1 MTSPFRSAP
10 PRVRLVQAF
19 STPVRNA
26 MATART
32 CYSSKGLIDEET
44 LQDRDK
50 YIGLAKSVFG
60 AGHHTVFQHAHFQ
73 FAIENVSRQFLWSFL
88 HAHPFYNS
96 EQVSQRYVAV
106 KEDNMAIPDLSGKA
120 MDLYRACIHRQF
132 QDYRRLC
139 EILMPTVE
147 SAYRRRFPASARQE
161 AKHTAAMEKRAQEVA
176 RYVLP
181 VATHAYLYH
190 TVSAVTVL
198 RYLRTARQFDCPTE
212 TLQVAEQMTAEIVR
226 IDPDFAALVAQ
237 PLDPEAMPEW
247 NWLRRDDLFS
257 LEARNEQ
264 EKRAAGFIKEFDHNF
279 KILGPRRG
287 VERGVKP
294 ASRRGA
300 ILPGQGD
307 FFADF
312 NDGGAVAESAEMAES
327 RGVGVGGGPD
337 SVTMSRL
344 VAWQDGAEKG
354 LARAVREVLGLPAA
368 SLSDDDA
375 IALALDP
382 ARNRLLGE
390 TLNVTTLHKL
400 TRALYHPHYTFL
412 KRISHTADSQDQR
425 HRMAPGSRPFLVAHL
440 TERPDYVVPELATED
455 PRVERFYRDSME
467 RTWEAI
473 RSLRRLGVEDEWTA
487 YLLPNSVVVRFTE
500 SADLLNLRHKLEM
513 RLCYNSQEEIWR
525 ASVEE
530 ARQIAQVHPRVG
542 RLLLPPCTLRLRAGV
557 KPYCPEGPRYC
568 GVRVWTLDVED
579 YERQI

>member
-1 MTSPFRSAP
+1 
-10 PRVRLVQAF
+10 
-19 STPVRNA
+19 
-26 MATART
+26 
-32 CYSSKGLIDEET
+32 
-44 LQDRDK
+44 
-50 YIGLAKSVFG
+50 
-60 AGHHTVFQHAHFQ
+60 
-73 FAIENVSRQFLWSFL
+73 
-88 HAHPFYNS
+88 
-96 EQVSQRYVAV
+96 
-106 KEDNMAIPDLSGKA
+106 
-120 MDLYRACIHRQF
+120 
-132 QDYRRLC
+132 
-139 EILMPTVE
+139 
-147 SAYRRRFPASARQE
+147 
-161 AKHTAAMEKRAQEVA
+161 
-176 RYVLP
+176 

-212 TLQVAEQMTAEIVR
+212 TLAVAEQMAAEIIR

-264 EKRAAGFIKEFDHNF
+264 EKRATAFLKEFDHNF

-287 VERGVKP
+287 VDRGVKYE
-294 ASRRGA
+294 SRRGA
-300 ILPGQGD
+300 ILPGQED
-307 FFADF
+307 FFADLLA
-312 NDGGAVAESAEMAES
+312 DLDDGSGHVGGAD
-327 RGVGVGGGPD
+327 RPGGGVPGGGAD
-337 SVTMSRL
+337 PIVMSRL

-425 HRMAPGSRPFLVAHL
+425 HRMVPGSRPFLVAHL
-440 TERPDYVVPELATED
+440 TERPDYVVPDLVTED

-542 RLLLPPCTLRLRAGV
+542 RLLLPPCSLRLRAGV